1 MRLNRSALSQQ
12 GRSWR
17 LQYASSSCIIILGTV
32 VVAACVLKFQSITRS
47 GDDHDRQKVKLDQ
60 ISKGDGMKR
69 LLLISVG
76 VAVASFGLAACETT
90 GTRSE
95 SGGGGATAVASATT
109 SSFNWDGAWG
119 RTDNRGARVVVN
131 GNNVQYFWNG
141 ERSQVTN
148 VSRSNE
154 ELRFT
159 AGRRNVVMTPAR
171 GGSATFT
178 SNLPGEQPTSFTI
191 WRP

>member
-1 MRLNRSALSQQ
+1 MN
-12 GRSWR
+12 
-17 LQYASSSCIIILGTV
+17 
-32 VVAACVLKFQSITRS
+32 K
-47 GDDHDRQKVKLDQ
+47 
-60 ISKGDGMKR
+60 

-76 VAVASFGLAACETT
+76 VAVASFGLTACETT

-95 SGGGGATAVASATT
+95 GSGSATTAVASATT
-109 SSFNWDGAWG
+109 SSFNWDGSWG
-119 RTDNRGARVVVN
+119 RQGNEGARVVVN

-171 GGSATFT
+171 GGRATFT
-178 SNLPGEQPTSFTI
+178 SNLPGESPTSFTI